1 MHILPDL
8 MSADTS
14 HFPFSILNTYF
25 SILNF
30 QFSFSQ
36 SPSQRFC
43 RYKKHPMY
51 ISYAVKKHFLSSKK
65 MHYKFNNVRDCF
77 DLRVCLCFV
86 CSGQAPSPVPSIYK
100 KSAFCLFLDCAFVNR
115 SMNGFDSNFMVS

>member
-65 MHYKFNNVRDCF
+65 MHYKFNNVR
-77 DLRVCLCFV
+77 VCLISEFV
-86 CSGQAPSPVPSIYK
+86 YVSSVPDKRRLLSRPYK

>member
-14 HFPFSILNTYF
+14 HFPILNSQHLLLNSQLSILN
-25 SILNF
+25 
-30 QFSFSQ
+30 SQ

-65 MHYKFNNVRDCF
+65 MHYKFNNVR
-77 DLRVCLCFV
+77 VCLISEFV
-86 CSGQAPSPVPSIYK
+86 YVSSVPDKRRLLSRPYK

-115 SMNGFDSNFMVS
+115 RMNGFDSN

>member
-51 ISYAVKKHFLSSKK
+51 ISYAEKKHFLSSKK
-65 MHYKFNNVRDCF
+65 MHYKFNNVR
-77 DLRVCLCFV
+77 VCLISEFV
-86 CSGQAPSPVPSIYK
+86 YVSSVPDKRRLLSRPYK

-115 SMNGFDSNFMVS
+115 RMNGFDSN